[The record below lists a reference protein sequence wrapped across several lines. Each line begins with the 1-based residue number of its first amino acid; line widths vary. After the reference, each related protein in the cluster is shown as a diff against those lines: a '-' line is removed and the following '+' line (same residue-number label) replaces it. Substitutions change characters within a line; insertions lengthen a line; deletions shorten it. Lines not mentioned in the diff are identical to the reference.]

1 MILEHNICLSNV
13 HGTQVRETGRLLQ
26 AKDLSP
32 FLKSG
37 HIFFRD
43 HSLGI
48 SRVSIDCW
56 KR

>member
-1 MILEHNICLSNV
+1 MFKQ
-13 HGTQVRETGRLLQ
+13 QVRETGRLLQ
-26 AKDLSP
+26 AKDLCP

-43 HSLGI
+43 NSLGI